1 MADTAARPRPDEL
14 PLCKQRR
21 SLMCCALN
29 RKRVKLAL
37 DTQDPAEKSGVVC
50 IHRYFGSQPA
60 VIKTLFFSDPA
71 HPNNVESHYKK
82 TCYHSNESIFFT
94 QLKCSIKP

>member
-1 MADTAARPRPDEL
+1 
-14 PLCKQRR
+14 
-21 SLMCCALN
+21 MCCALN

-60 VIKTLFFSDPA
+60 VIKTLFFPDPA

-82 TCYHSNESIFFT
+82 TCYHSNESIFFI